1 MSPLEII
8 WSDALSMQNSEID
21 AQHQHFIKL
30 VNDLNGVNMKQPLEK
45 DEILRILGLIVE
57 DAIAHFS
64 FEEQLLRL
72 KGYPLLQEHVQSHT
86 ELINSFDQAKKEIQ
100 NTSIRA
106 VWSKVGLKIKD
117 ELVKHLLEEDTK
129 FIEYLRSEE

>member
-8 WSDALSMQNSEID
+8 WSDALSMHNSEID

-45 DEILRILGLIVE
+45 DEILRILGLIID

-64 FEEQLLRL
+64 YEEQLLRV
-72 KGYPLLQEHVQSHT
+72 KEYPLLQEHVQSHT
-86 ELINSFDQAKKEIQ
+86 ELMSSFDQAKTEIE

-106 VWSKVGLKIKD
+106 AWSKAGLDIKD
-117 ELVKHLLEEDTK
+117 KLVKHLLEEDTK
-129 FIEYLRSEE
+129 FIEYLRSG